1 MKRLMIV
8 GASILQLP
16 AIVKAK
22 DLGYYVAVVDYN
34 PEAVGI
40 KYADKYYNASTI
52 DENQVLEAA
61 LDFNPDGIMTLATDM
76 PMRSVAL
83 VAERMGLPGI
93 SYEVAV
99 KATDKYR
106 MILAFKE
113 NNVPSPWF
121 YHVSSKEDLY
131 VLSGCVSFPCIM
143 KPTDNAGSKG
153 VVKVSSYDELIEKY
167 EYSHSCSRSG
177 NVIVQEFMEGEE
189 VSVEIMIVDG
199 TPHVIQITD
208 KLTTGEPYF
217 VELGHNQPSRLPHD
231 VQKQIIDVAVRAC
244 AAIGL
249 DNGPAHVEMKVIP
262 GCMPKMIEL
271 GARMGGDNITTAL
284 VPLST
289 GVDMV
294 KATIQMAL
302 GIEPDLLSSQSRSS
316 AIRYIGGATSGRL
329 KSISG
334 FDDAV
339 AMDGVRQLAFTKSI
353 GDEVSEIRCSNDRI
367 GFVIS
372 QANSVEEAIQI
383 CEKAKGKIKIEI
395 E

>member
-22 DLGYYVAVVDYN
+22 DMGYYVAVVDYN

-61 LDFNPDGIMTLATDM
+61 LDFKPDGIMTLATDM

-83 VAERMGLPGI
+83 VAERLRLPGI
-93 SYEVAV
+93 SYEVAI
-99 KATDKYR
+99 KATDKYL
-106 MILAFKE
+106 MALAFKQ

-121 YHVSSKEDLY
+121 YLVSSKEDLY
-131 VLSGCVSFPCIM
+131 TLSGSISFPCIM

-153 VVKVSSYDELIEKY
+153 VVKIKSYDELIEKY

-177 NVIVQEFMEGEE
+177 NVIIQEFLEGDE
-189 VSVEIMIVDG
+189 VSVEMMIVAG
-199 TPHVIQITD
+199 TPHVLQITD

-217 VELGHNQPSRLPHD
+217 VELGHNQPSILPHD
-231 VQKQIIDVAVRAC
+231 TQAQIRDVAVRAC
-244 AAIGL
+244 AAIGI
-249 DNGPAHVEMKVIP
+249 DNGPAHVEMKIAP
-262 GCMPKMIEL
+262 NGIPKMVEL

-289 GVDMV
+289 GIDMV
-294 KATIQMAL
+294 QATIQMAL
-302 GIEPDLLSSQSRSS
+302 GIEPNLLPSQSLSS
-316 AIRYIGGATSGRL
+316 AIRYICADTSGKL
-329 KSISG
+329 KSICG
-334 FDDAV
+334 YDDVV
-339 AMDGVRQLAFTKSI
+339 AMDGVKQLAFTKSI

-372 QANSVEEAIQI
+372 QADSVEEAIQI
-383 CEKAKGKIKIEI
+383 CEKAKRKIILEI